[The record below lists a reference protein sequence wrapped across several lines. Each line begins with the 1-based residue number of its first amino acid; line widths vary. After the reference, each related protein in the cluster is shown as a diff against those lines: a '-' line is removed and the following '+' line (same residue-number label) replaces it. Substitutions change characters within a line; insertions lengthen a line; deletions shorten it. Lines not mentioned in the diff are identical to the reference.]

1 MVTTPYCEISGLD
14 CNDVVQAVDP
24 KHGSRSIDKI
34 KMPGK
39 RYGRLADQG
48 QSPSAWEVT
57 ARFWDEVDMD
67 EWLATINDIEPSIQ
81 AYLFRSDRFMLID
94 YADAHKDTH
103 QIASDP
109 AGTGPMNFYRAKA
122 TLYSPAPWE
131 FGADQGIA
139 YTNGVI
145 SLPQSSSLLTNA
157 GRIDAGLGYLHASG
171 YYLPG
176 TGYTEDLTLYFMA
189 GDGATI
195 LDQVELCDK
204 LMQADAFR
212 VSRWG
217 EVEHYYTSNLGRTWA
232 DICLDLHSLA
242 SGGSISGGILT
253 LDEEEYFYMPF
264 YGSGYPLPATDDC
277 YLELWVT
284 ALSGTVS
291 AYVAFE
297 TDLSDAV
304 AIDYT
309 LRVGY
314 NKIYI
319 PDAQGADFIG
329 IGLVAAAGG
338 SVSVSKFKG
347 TVNRYMPYSIMYKT
361 TPGDSFILKL
371 DAGGNEKLSKIELR
385 YNDVFWS

>member
-1 MVTTPYCEISGLD
+1 MAISTPYCEIYGLS

-24 KHGSRSIDKI
+24 KPGSRSIDKI
-34 KMPGK
+34 KIPGR

-48 QSPSAWEVT
+48 QAPSAWEVT
-57 ARFWDEVDMD
+57 ARFWDEADMD

-81 AYLFRSDRFMLID
+81 AYLFRSDRFMLLD
-94 YADAHKDTH
+94 FADAHKDSH

-122 TLYSPAPWE
+122 DLYSSAPWE
-131 FGADQGIA
+131 YGADQGIA
-139 YTNGVI
+139 YATGVI

-157 GRIDAGLGYLHASG
+157 GQIDAGLGYLHVSG
-171 YYLPG
+171 HYG

-189 GDGATI
+189 GDGTTV
-195 LDQVELCDK
+195 LDEVELCDK

-217 EVEHYYTSNLGRTWA
+217 EVEHYYASDFRRAWA

-242 SGGSISGGILT
+242 SGGSITGGILT

-284 ALSGTVS
+284 ALTGTPD

-297 TDLSDAV
+297 IDLSDAV

-319 PDAQGADFIG
+319 PDTQGADFIG
-329 IGLVAAAGG
+329 IGLVTANGE
-338 SVSVSKFKG
+338 SISLSKFKG
-347 TVNRYMPYSIMYKT
+347 TVNRYTPHSNMYKT
-361 TPGDSFILKL
+361 KKGDSFILKL